1 MISRQAALRLVRD
14 GQIEMVRRL
23 AEAGD
28 RQGRRQLVAWLARTD
43 RISELRWRM
52 LAGDW
57 HARRELADWLV
68 RQGRYDEAIDE
79 IRPLAESGDKG
90 ACRRLARL
98 LAGRG
103 RVEEAMSVV
112 ERLPV
117 REVTSLRVS
126 GWLGSQGRLDLL
138 RRLAAAGD
146 AAAGSELA
154 WAVRNLWRVA
164 RLAPALDLL
173 TSVDLGDEYLAQSLV
188 RIANDDWRYGRLGVR
203 EVAIDLLGT
212 VDQPLCRRVRA
223 GLLLSQGRRDEASTE
238 LRSLAVEG
246 DQVAGRDLM
255 EVLGREQPARELRS
269 LTHARGGHIR
279 AVAFSPDGSMLAT
292 CGSDYAILVWHPLT
306 GEHLRTLRSR
316 GAVSAVAFSPDGTLL
331 ASNGGVGGGAQLWN
345 PTTGEHL
352 RVLGAQGVVE
362 DVVFRADGTL
372 VAGGALWS
380 PATGERVLDLD
391 HGEPRTVA
399 VSPDN
404 QLLATASGAWN
415 PAVRVW
421 NLTTGEHERELVIAP
436 AGMSFQS
443 LAFSPDGQL
452 LAIACDAWVQL
463 FDPATGEHVRRF
475 GGADAVTFHP
485 NGNLLATARSHHW
498 TDAGVRL
505 WNPAT
510 GIRVRELNTAAN
522 ALAFSPNGAYLATGS
537 DADGMVR
544 LWGTTGQGTTPSLHR
559 ATPAASPG

>member
-1 MISRQAALRLVRD
+1 MRLVRD

-23 AEAGD
+23 AESGD

-43 RISELRWRM
+43 RISELRWRVA
-52 LAGDW
+52 AGDR

-117 REVTSLRVS
+117 WEVNSLRVS
-126 GWLGSQGRLDLL
+126 GWLGSQGRFDLL

-146 AAAGSELA
+146 TAARSELA
-154 WAVRNLWRVA
+154 WAVRNLWRAA

-212 VDQPLCRRVRA
+212 VDHPLCRRVRA
-223 GLLLSQGRRDEASTE
+223 GLLLSQGRRDEAITE

-255 EVLGREQPARELRS
+255 GVLGRAQPARELRS
-269 LTHARGGHIR
+269 LTHARGGRIR

-292 CGSDYAILVWHPLT
+292 CGSDYAILVWHPFT

-331 ASNGGVGGGAQLWN
+331 ASNGGIGGGAQLWD

-352 RVLGAQGVVE
+352 RVLGGQGVVE

-372 VAGGALWS
+372 VAGGALWM

-391 HGEPRTVA
+391 FGESQA
-399 VSPDN
+399 VVISPDN
-404 QLLATASGAWN
+404 QLLAAASRYSSSGAWN

-421 NLTTGEHERELVIAP
+421 NLTTGEHVRDLVTTAAP
-436 AGMSFQS
+436 ISFHS

-452 LAIACDAWVQL
+452 LAIACHDWVQL
-463 FDPATGEHVRRF
+463 SDPATGEHVRRL
-475 GGADAVTFHP
+475 GGADAVAFHP

-510 GIRVRELNTAAN
+510 GVRVRDLNTAAN
-522 ALAFSPNGAYLATGS
+522 ALAFSPDGAYLATGS
-537 DADGMVR
+537 DADGVVR
-544 LWGTTGQGTTPSLHR
+544 LWDLSGTARP
-559 ATPAASPG
+559 